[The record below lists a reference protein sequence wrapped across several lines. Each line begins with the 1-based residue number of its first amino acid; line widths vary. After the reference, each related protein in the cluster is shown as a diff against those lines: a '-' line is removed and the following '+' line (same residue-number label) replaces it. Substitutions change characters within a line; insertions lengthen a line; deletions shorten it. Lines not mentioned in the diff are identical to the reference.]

1 MNARTNLD
9 KAAGCVDTPFDNE
22 HQSGGT
28 GGGPIIKDKTF
39 FFGSLKRW
47 TIRKL
52 GSGTTISGVPTTP
65 GDALLQSSVG
75 ARPQGAALL
84 KFVPGALTQ
93 GKESKSGNP
102 TFASFCNGG
111 GSLPNCSGG
120 TRVNVPTGSIP
131 GAISSPF
138 NNWQGSGRLHH
149 RFNAIHSLAAHPHHR
164 HPSQPGLHQAT
175 PPGPP

>member
-9 KAAGCVDTPFDNE
+9 KAAGFVATPFYNE
-22 HQSGGT
+22 HQFGGP

-39 FFGSLKRW
+39 FVGSLQRW

-75 ARPQGAALL
+75 ARPQVAALL

-120 TRVNVPTGSIP
+120 TPVNVPTASITAP
-131 GAISSPF
+131 ISSPF
-138 NNWQGSGRLHH
+138 NNCQSSSPLPP
-149 RFNAIHSLAAHPHHR
+149 RFN
-164 HPSQPGLHQAT
+164 
-175 PPGPP
+175 